1 MTTPTSFADAYRI
14 LKNNADRLEYN
25 EEVDIDNL
33 VQIVDESI
41 QAYKYCQAR
50 IDAVEAALNQAL
62 NSNVCAADS
71 PNPKANNANI
81 DDGIDDKNL
90 PF

>member
-1 MTTPTSFADAYRI
+1 MTTPNSFADAYQI
-14 LKNNADRLEYN
+14 LKNNADRLEHS

-33 VQIVDESI
+33 ISIVDESI

-50 IDAVEAALNQAL
+50 IDAVELALSQAL
-62 NSNVCAADS
+62 NPQATQQPEAPTD
-71 PNPKANNANI
+71 A
-81 DDGIDDKNL
+81 DDKNL